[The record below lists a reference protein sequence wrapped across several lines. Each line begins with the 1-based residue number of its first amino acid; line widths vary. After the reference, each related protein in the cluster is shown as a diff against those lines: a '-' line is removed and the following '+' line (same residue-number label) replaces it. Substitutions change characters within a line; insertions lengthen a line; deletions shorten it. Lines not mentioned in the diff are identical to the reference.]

1 MFRSAKLCE
10 VEEVEG
16 TAESDVDVV
25 RSRLRSTLREVN
37 DLISSVRATGLP
49 DGTHALASALRQR
62 LDDLGREVD
71 RVLNPEVSDGANTAG
86 GVLLTPLPPVHETVL
101 AALLNDLGDASRVAQ
116 LVQLFLN
123 ELHPR
128 RTALMAASEAG
139 DMAAAQAVAHTL
151 KSSAL
156 LLGAIDLGRACEV
169 LLQLDEE
176 ALLGAK
182 VDTVLQ
188 QATAVARWFQIWL
201 SNLPAR

>member
-1 MFRSAKLCE
+1 MD
-10 VEEVEG
+10 EVEG
-16 TAESDVDVV
+16 AVDSEVDVV
-25 RSRLRSTLREVN
+25 RSRLRTCLREVN
-37 DLISSVRATGLP
+37 DLISAVRATGLP

-62 LDDLGREVD
+62 LDDLGREID
-71 RVLNPEVSDGANTAG
+71 HVLKPEGGATDA
-86 GVLLTPLPPVHETVL
+86 TPNGTVPQPMPPVHETVL
-101 AALLNDLGDASRVAQ
+101 AALLNDVGDTSKVAQ

-128 RTALMAASEAG
+128 RTALIAAVEAR
-139 DMAAAQAVAHTL
+139 DMQGAQAVAHTL

-176 ALLGAK
+176 PLLKPK
-182 VDTVLQ
+182 VDAVLN

>member
-1 MFRSAKLCE
+1 MDE
-10 VEEVEG
+10 VDG
-16 TAESDVDVV
+16 AAESEVDVV
-25 RSRLRSTLREVN
+25 RSRLRTTLREVN
-37 DLISSVRATGLP
+37 DLVSSMRAAGLP

-62 LDDLGREVD
+62 LDDLGREID
-71 RVLNPEVSDGANTAG
+71 QILNPEGIGHRKGADP
-86 GVLLTPLPPVHETVL
+86 GVVQPMPPVHETVL
-101 AALLNDLGDASRVAQ
+101 AALLNDLGDAARVAQ

-128 RTALMAASEAG
+128 RTALIAAVENR
-139 DMAAAQAVAHTL
+139 DLAAAQSVAHTL

-176 ALLGAK
+176 ALLKAK
-182 VDTVLQ
+182 VDEVLK

>member
-1 MFRSAKLCE
+1 MDG
-10 VEEVEG
+10 VEG
-16 TAESDVDVV
+16 AAETDVDVV

-37 DLISSVRATGLP
+37 DLIAAVRATGLP

-71 RVLNPEVSDGANTAG
+71 HVLNPEVGVGATTGNGSVPA
-86 GVLLTPLPPVHETVL
+86 PLPPVHETVL
-101 AALLNDLGDASRVAQ
+101 AALLSDLGDTTRVAQ

-128 RTALMAASEAG
+128 RTALIAAVDAR
-139 DMAAAQAVAHTL
+139 DMPAAQAVAHTL

-176 ALLGAK
+176 ALLEPKVGA
-182 VDTVLQ
+182 VLQ

-201 SNLPAR
+201 SNLPTR

>member
-1 MFRSAKLCE
+1 MDEA
-10 VEEVEG
+10 EG
-16 TAESDVDVV
+16 TVDNDVDVV

-37 DLISSVRATGLP
+37 DAINGVRAAGLP

-62 LDDLGREVD
+62 LDDLGREID
-71 RVLNPEVSDGANTAG
+71 RVLNPDGVGEARNNDGIVAA
-86 GVLLTPLPPVHETVL
+86 PLPPVHETVL
-101 AALLNDLGDASRVAQ
+101 AALLNDLGDNARVAQ

-128 RTALMAASEAG
+128 RTALIAAVDAR
-139 DMAAAQAVAHTL
+139 DLPAAQAVAHTL

-176 ALLGAK
+176 ALLKAK
-182 VDTVLQ
+182 VETVLQ
-188 QATAVARWFQIWL
+188 QATAVARWYQIWL

>member
-1 MFRSAKLCE
+1 MS
-10 VEEVEG
+10 EVEG
-16 TAESDVDVV
+16 AVETEVDVV
-25 RSRLRSTLREVN
+25 RNRLRTTLREVN
-37 DLISSVRATGLP
+37 DLIAAVRATGLP

-71 RVLNPEVSDGANTAG
+71 RVLNPDGTAVAKANDGSVVA
-86 GVLLTPLPPVHETVL
+86 PLPPVHETVL
-101 AALLNDLGDASRVAQ
+101 AALLNDLGDTARVAQ

-128 RTALMAASEAG
+128 RTALIAAVDAR
-139 DMAAAQAVAHTL
+139 DLQAAQAVAHTL

-176 ALLGAK
+176 PLLKAK
-182 VDTVLQ
+182 VEAVLQ

>member
-1 MFRSAKLCE
+1 MDEA
-10 VEEVEG
+10 EG
-16 TAESDVDVV
+16 TADTDVDVV

-37 DLISSVRATGLP
+37 DAINGVRAAGLP

-62 LDDLGREVD
+62 LDDLGREID
-71 RVLNPEVSDGANTAG
+71 RVLNPDGVGEARNNDGIVAA
-86 GVLLTPLPPVHETVL
+86 PLPPVHETVL
-101 AALLNDLGDASRVAQ
+101 AALLNDLGDNARVAQ

-128 RTALMAASEAG
+128 RTALIAAVDAR
-139 DMAAAQAVAHTL
+139 DLPAAQAVAHTL

-176 ALLGAK
+176 ALLKAK
-182 VDTVLQ
+182 VETVLQ
-188 QATAVARWFQIWL
+188 QATAVARWYQIWL

>member
-1 MFRSAKLCE
+1 MDEA
-10 VEEVEG
+10 EG
-16 TAESDVDVV
+16 TVDNDVDVV

-37 DLISSVRATGLP
+37 DAINGVRAAGLP

-62 LDDLGREVD
+62 LDDLGREID
-71 RVLNPEVSDGANTAG
+71 RVLNPDGVGEARNNDGIVAA
-86 GVLLTPLPPVHETVL
+86 PLPPVHETVL
-101 AALLNDLGDASRVAQ
+101 AALLNDLGDNARVAQ

-128 RTALMAASEAG
+128 RTALIAAVDER
-139 DMAAAQAVAHTL
+139 DLPAAQAVAHTL

-176 ALLGAK
+176 ALLKAK
-182 VDTVLQ
+182 VETVLQ
-188 QATAVARWFQIWL
+188 QATAVARWYQIWL

>member
-1 MFRSAKLCE
+1 MS
-10 VEEVEG
+10 EVEG
-16 TAESDVDVV
+16 AVETEVDVV
-25 RSRLRSTLREVN
+25 RNRLRTTLRDVN
-37 DLISSVRATGLP
+37 DLIAAVRTTGLP

-71 RVLNPEVSDGANTAG
+71 RVLNPDGTAVAKANDGSVVA
-86 GVLLTPLPPVHETVL
+86 PLPPVHETVL
-101 AALLNDLGDASRVAQ
+101 AALLNDLGDTARVAQ

-128 RTALMAASEAG
+128 RTALIAAVDAR
-139 DMAAAQAVAHTL
+139 DLQAAQAVAHTL

-176 ALLGAK
+176 PLLKAK
-182 VDTVLQ
+182 VEAVLQ

>member
-1 MFRSAKLCE
+1 MS
-10 VEEVEG
+10 EVEG
-16 TAESDVDVV
+16 AVETEVDVV
-25 RSRLRSTLREVN
+25 RNRLRTTLREVN
-37 DLISSVRATGLP
+37 DLIAAVRTTGLP

-71 RVLNPEVSDGANTAG
+71 RVLNPDGTAVAKANDGSVVA
-86 GVLLTPLPPVHETVL
+86 PLPPVHETVL
-101 AALLNDLGDASRVAQ
+101 AALLNDLGDTARVAQ

-128 RTALMAASEAG
+128 RTALIAAVDAR
-139 DMAAAQAVAHTL
+139 DLQAAQAVAHTL

-176 ALLGAK
+176 PLLKAK
-182 VDTVLQ
+182 VEAVLQ

>member
-1 MFRSAKLCE
+1 MDE
-10 VEEVEG
+10 VDG
-16 TAESDVDVV
+16 AAESEVDVV
-25 RSRLRSTLREVN
+25 RSRLRTTLREVN
-37 DLISSVRATGLP
+37 DLVSSMRAAGLP

-62 LDDLGREVD
+62 LDDLGREID
-71 RVLNPEVSDGANTAG
+71 QILNPEGIGHRKGADP
-86 GVLLTPLPPVHETVL
+86 GVVAPMPPVHETVL
-101 AALLNDLGDASRVAQ
+101 AALLNDLGDAARVAQ

-128 RTALMAASEAG
+128 RTALIAAVENR
-139 DMAAAQAVAHTL
+139 DLAAAQSVAHTL

-176 ALLGAK
+176 ALLKAK
-182 VDTVLQ
+182 VDEVLK

>member
-1 MFRSAKLCE
+1 MDDA
-10 VEEVEG
+10 EG
-16 TAESDVDVV
+16 TVDTDVDVV

-37 DLISSVRATGLP
+37 DAINGVRAAGLP

-62 LDDLGREVD
+62 LDDLGREID
-71 RVLNPEVSDGANTAG
+71 RVLNPDGVGEARNNDGIVAA
-86 GVLLTPLPPVHETVL
+86 PLPPVHETVL
-101 AALLNDLGDASRVAQ
+101 AALLNDLGDNARVAQ

-128 RTALMAASEAG
+128 RTALIAAVDAR
-139 DMAAAQAVAHTL
+139 DLPAAQAVAHTL

-176 ALLGAK
+176 ALLKAK
-182 VDTVLQ
+182 VETVLQ
-188 QATAVARWFQIWL
+188 QATAVARWYQIWL

>member
-1 MFRSAKLCE
+1 MS
-10 VEEVEG
+10 EVEG
-16 TAESDVDVV
+16 AVETEVDVV
-25 RSRLRSTLREVN
+25 RNPVRTTLREVN
-37 DLISSVRATGLP
+37 DLIAAVRATGLP

-71 RVLNPEVSDGANTAG
+71 RVLNPDGTAVAKANDGSVVA
-86 GVLLTPLPPVHETVL
+86 PLPPVHETVL
-101 AALLNDLGDASRVAQ
+101 AALLNDLGDTARVAQ

-128 RTALMAASEAG
+128 RTALIAAVDAR
-139 DMAAAQAVAHTL
+139 DLQAAQAVAHTL

-176 ALLGAK
+176 PLLKAK
-182 VDTVLQ
+182 VEAVLQ